1 MRRPKNILAHN
12 RPKSTIRHNITVK
25 EIIMKKPFVIFIML
39 ILSILSIEVF
49 ARQSLADNINANEG
63 KLTMEQIKT
72 DVALLKKAYETIHP
86 GYTRYAS
93 KKEMS
98 QAWAKIVSS
107 AQDTQGMTPGDF
119 YLQIQRTL
127 SLIKCD
133 HTKANL
139 SKTMEKQRETEAI
152 YLPFRFTW
160 LNDRAFV
167 TVADKQGILKK
178 FDEIIAID
186 GRDIQSMAN
195 EVKEYIP
202 YDGYTEWTRNSGISE
217 SLEFKGGAID
227 HFGALLWDI
236 KPEASL
242 LIRREDKAEET
253 ILVTRVNFTDW
264 NSLASTQ
271 YAPKHFKDAVS
282 FKPIDKDIA
291 YLKVD
296 TFVNYREPVEP
307 SDIYDPIFKQIQEQK
322 FGTVILDLRN
332 NGGGSTEASSGL
344 LANLI
349 SEKTKFKLDMRVNT
363 LSFEE
368 ITPYLWTWDKRA
380 LDPYRF
386 AFSKNEDNT
395 YSLRSWFTDELD
407 TIKPA
412 KYAFTG
418 KLIILTSNSNSSG
431 STNLMAVIKSVRKAT
446 LVGDKTGGSA
456 EGVTAGL
463 LFTLTLPES
472 KIRTRIPF
480 FRFHNNVKDFVKG
493 MGLVPDVAAPMTVE
507 AFIAGQDPAYEAAV
521 NLVKQQ
527 L

>member
-1 MRRPKNILAHN
+1 MRRPNNIHAHN
-12 RPKSTIRHNITVK
+12 SLQSPIHHTMTMK
-25 EIIMKKPFVIFIML
+25 EIIMKTLVAIFISL
-39 ILSILSIEVF
+39 ILSILSIEICAEQAKASVVG
-49 ARQSLADNINANEG
+49 ASETRLN
-63 KLTMEQIKT
+63 MEQIRT

-93 KKEMS
+93 ENEMS
-98 QAWAKIVSS
+98 QAWGQIVSH
-107 AQDTQGMTPGDF
+107 AQLTQGLSLGEF
-119 YLQIQRTL
+119 YLQVQRTL
-127 SLIKCD
+127 SLIRCD

-139 SKTMEKQRETEAI
+139 SKTMEKQRETDAI

-186 GRDIQSMAN
+186 GRDVQSMVE

-202 YDGYTEWTRNSGISE
+202 YDGFTEWTRNSGVSE

-242 LIRREDKAEET
+242 LIRRDDKTEET
-253 ILVTRVNFTDW
+253 IIVTRVNFTDW

-307 SDIYDPIFKQIQEQK
+307 SDIYDPIFEQIQKQK
-322 FGTVILDLRN
+322 FATLILDLRN

-386 AFSKNEDNT
+386 AFSKNEDSS

-418 KLIILTSNSNSSG
+418 KLIILTSNSNSSA
-431 STNLMAVIKSVRKAT
+431 STNLMSVIKSVRNAT

-480 FRFHNNVKDFVKG
+480 FRFDNNVKSFVKG
-493 MGLVPDVAAPMTVE
+493 MGLLPDVAAPMTVE
-507 AFIAGQDPAYEAAV
+507 AFMAGQDPAYEAAI